1 MVPVLLHPQH
11 VHMSAPA
18 TCSFD
23 HAESFLF
30 GMEVNQGLNVLLV
43 SCQVIFISSI
53 DDWLYFLF
61 TAFVHSSSV
70 AALSWS
76 QSIKK
81 QSIGKSTCQTVWEN
95 NMIPTCENLHDV
107 TWKNLHDIL
116 HTDVQ
121 KPYAFLQTIHL
132 IYILHSQHL
141 ADALIQSLSK
151 ADPYTNKLESEN
163 SSSYFII

>member
-95 NMIPTCENLHDV
+95 NMIPTCENLNDV
-107 TWKNLHDIL
+107 TWKFTWCFTHGCTKTICFSPNNTPHLHFAFTAFSRCPYPVYIKSTPL
-116 HTDVQ
+116 H
-121 KPYAFLQTIHL
+121 K
-132 IYILHSQHL
+132 
-141 ADALIQSLSK
+141 
-151 ADPYTNKLESEN
+151 
-163 SSSYFII
+163 